1 MLFSA
6 AVSANAAE
14 ADNRVKPHIAFINP
28 GYGDSGFWKDVSDTM
43 QAAADQFGFGLTIF
57 DSDRDWA
64 RMAENANRVF
74 AMDPAPDYIIAVNE
88 HQQGTRIVLE
98 AQEHGIPILMLL
110 NDLTEAQKQRYG
122 RPGKELTQWI
132 ATLTPDNERAGFEIA
147 RSLVSAARDAKH
159 GRRPGNIC
167 LLSLAGDS
175 LTPASLQRLD
185 GLDLALQ
192 RYRVLKEQ
200 RRLVVNWSF
209 DEAYRRTADWIAK
222 GGCLDAV
229 WAANDAIALGAVK
242 AIEEAGMV
250 AGKDV
255 FVGGLNWS
263 AEGLENV
270 GNGKMTMTH
279 GGHFLAG
286 AWIMVVLKDYLQG
299 VERLRKNP
307 EISFRMQSITPDNIE
322 TYKKVLGS
330 RDWDQIDFSQFSL
343 VGKPQQRDYQF
354 GIESRS
360 AEVE

>member
-1 MLFSA
+1 M
-6 AVSANAAE
+6 SANAAE
-14 ADNRVKPHIAFINP
+14 PDHKGKPHIAFISP
-28 GYGDSGFWKDVSDTM
+28 GYGDRGFWKDVSDTM
-43 QAAADQFGFGLTIF
+43 QAAADQFGFDLTIF
-57 DSDRDWA
+57 DSDRNWA
-64 RMAENANRVF
+64 RMAENANRAF
-74 AMDPAPDYIIAVNE
+74 AMNPAPDYIIAVNE

-147 RSLVSAARDAKH
+147 RSLISAMREENH
-159 GRRPGNIC
+159 GRSPGNIC

-192 RYRVLKEQ
+192 RYRVFKEQ
-200 RRLVVNWSF
+200 RRLVANWSF

-270 GNGKMTMTH
+270 ENGKMTMTH

-286 AWIMVVLKDYLQG
+286 AWIMVVLKDYLEG
-299 VERLRKNP
+299 VERLRINP
-307 EISFRMQSITPDNIE
+307 EVSFRMQSITPENIE
-322 TYKKVLGS
+322 TYKQVLGS
-330 RDWDQIDFSQFSL
+330 RDWDRIDFSQFSL
-343 VGKPQQRDYQF
+343 AGKPQQRDYQF
-354 GIESRS
+354 GIENLS